1 MTGYL
6 RFALAIM
13 RWLVAAILIIGA
25 SNLPVNVA
33 AQSQDPGTTGIFG
46 DAQATADVIAA
57 ADADP
62 TVLRYRFAVIDLAQ
76 FNPVLDPATS
86 DTPITFNLFDDTTYD
101 AVFTLIEETI
111 NNGITL
117 TGSVVDVADSSVT
130 IAIVDGVLSGR
141 VRTPDGVYNIRFTGD
156 GIYAIEQVR
165 NSLQPMGMDPLNP
178 PVPQGEPV
186 QAQVGDDTGE
196 QLDVMVVYTPAARVA
211 MGGTSAIQ
219 AGIAAAVT
227 DANLAYANSLINQR
241 MVLVYTQEMNGYSES
256 GRSWTSTLYNLTFL
270 NGSNG
275 ETTDALDTVQTLRNT
290 YAADLVV
297 MVIDDANMTAK
308 YCGLGWM
315 LSNSFAPITGYTFEG
330 YAYSLVDYRCLASQ
344 TLAHETGHNLGAN
357 HDRLIDNN
365 PGVYDYSHGYKI
377 FNGSNCLYY
386 TIMAY
391 YYWQSGGTYYY
402 CNTDISYFSNPNVS
416 YNGYATGVASGADS
430 ANVALTFN
438 NTATTASQWRDGLVP
453 ATPTGLTVTR
463 SSLPQLVLN
472 WTAPSGSYVIE
483 YLVERLVGSTWTQ
496 IAAVPASS
504 TTYTNTGLTCG
515 SSYSYRVRARN
526 GDGYSAY
533 TSQAGDTACLV
544 VPPTNLTATAST
556 TAVSITL
563 NWTDTNT
570 NETGY
575 QIERSIH
582 NAATWSAI
590 ASVGANAVTF
600 TNSSSILCAT
610 AYDYRVRA
618 YQGTDY
624 SGYSSVVTA
633 TTLICPP
640 LTPTGFTATAVSQSR
655 INLSWTDPSNDPR
668 YQESG
673 YDIQRAVGAG
683 GYSMLVTIPAGTLTY
698 SNTGLTCGTSY
709 SYRIQTF
716 NAGGTSSWATVTT
729 STNAC
734 AAPPAPTALAARPI
748 SRFNVVITWGDVED
762 ETAYYV
768 ERSLN
773 GSSWTQ
779 IAALPA
785 NTTQYIDSM
794 LAAGTSYYY
803 RVRSANSYSSP
814 PYTFAGPLT
823 AVTFTTS
830 YYSPIV
836 HLGN

>member
-1 MTGYL
+1 MAGNL
-6 RFALAIM
+6 RFALALV
-13 RWLVAAILIIGA
+13 RWLVAAILIIG
-25 SNLPVNVA
+25 LTKVPVIVA
-33 AQSQDPGTTGIFG
+33 AQDQDPGSTGIFS
-46 DAQATADVIAA
+46 DAQATADRISA

-62 TVLRYRFAVIDLAQ
+62 TVLRYRFVTIDLVQ

-86 DTPITFNLFDDTTYD
+86 DTPITFNLFDDASYV
-101 AVFTLIEETI
+101 AVFSLIEGMI

-117 TGSVVDVADSSVT
+117 TGSLADVPDGSVT
-130 IAIVDGVLSGR
+130 IAIVEGVLSGC
-141 VRTPDGVYNIRFTGD
+141 VRTPDGIFNIRFSED
-156 GIYAIEQVR
+156 GVYVIEQVQ
-165 NSLQPMGMDPLNP
+165 NSMRPMGMDPLDL
-178 PVPQGEPV
+178 PVPQGDTV

-196 QLDVMVVYTPAARVA
+196 QLDVMVVYTPAARSA
-211 MGGTSAIQ
+211 MGGTAAIQ
-219 AGIAAAVT
+219 AGIAAAIT
-227 DANLAYANSLINQR
+227 DANLAYANSQVNQR
-241 MVLVYTQEMNGYSES
+241 MVLVYTQEMSGYSEA
-256 GRSWTSTLYNLTFL
+256 GRSWTSTLYNLTYL
-270 NGSNG
+270 IGSNG
-275 ETTDALDTVQTLRNT
+275 ETTDALDIVQTLRNT

-315 LSNSFAPITGYTFEG
+315 LSSSFAPVTGYTFES
-330 YAYSLVDYRCLASQ
+330 YAYSLVDFRCLASQ

-365 PGVYDYSHGYKI
+365 PGIYDYSHGYKI

-402 CNTDISYFSNPNVS
+402 CNTDISYFSNPNVT
-416 YNGYATGVASGADS
+416 YNGYATGVASGVDS
-430 ANVALTFN
+430 ANVALTLN
-438 NTATTASQWRDGLVP
+438 NTAATAAQWRDGPVP
-453 ATPTGLTVTR
+453 SPPTGLTITR

-472 WTAPSGSYVIE
+472 WTAPSGSYVIQ
-483 YLVERLVGSTWTQ
+483 YLIERLVGSTWTQ
-496 IAAVPASS
+496 IAVVPASS

-515 SSYSYRVRARN
+515 TSYSYRVRARN
-526 GDGYSAY
+526 GDGYSTY
-533 TSQAGDTACLV
+533 TSQASDTACLV

-556 TAVSITL
+556 SAVSITL

-570 NETGY
+570 TETGY
-575 QIERSIH
+575 QIERSVH

-590 ASVGANAVTF
+590 ASVGANTTTF
-600 TNSSSILCAT
+600 TNSASILCAT

-618 YQGTDY
+618 YQGSDY
-624 SGYSSVVTA
+624 SGYSSVATA

-655 INLSWTDPSNDPR
+655 INLSWNDPSNDPR

-673 YDIQRAVGAG
+673 YDIQRAIGAG
-683 GYSMLVTIPAGTLTY
+683 SFSMLVTIPSGTLTY
-698 SNTGLTCGTSY
+698 SNSGLTCGTNY

-734 AAPPAPTALAARPI
+734 AAPAAPTALAARPI
-748 SRFNVVITWGDVED
+748 SRFNAVITWGDVED

-773 GSSWTQ
+773 GSTWTQ
-779 IAALPA
+779 IATLPS
-785 NTTQYIDSM
+785 NSTQYIDSM
-794 LAAGTSYYY
+794 LAAGISYYY
-803 RVRSANSYSSP
+803 RVRSANAYSTV
-814 PYTFAGPLT
+814 PYTYAGPLMVT
-823 AVTFTTS
+823 TFTIS